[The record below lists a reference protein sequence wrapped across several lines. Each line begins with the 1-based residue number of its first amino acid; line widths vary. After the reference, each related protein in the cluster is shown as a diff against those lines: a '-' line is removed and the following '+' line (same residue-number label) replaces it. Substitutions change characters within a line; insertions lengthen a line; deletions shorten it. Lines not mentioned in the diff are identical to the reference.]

1 MSVEVTSRIVNGHDV
16 EVVDAGQFVRKGDHG
31 FGCFLCGKKV
41 GKISYSIH
49 MSVDGELLPFGSGL
63 NFGGD
68 SQGCFQIGSECRKG
82 LPRRFVMKEEC

>member
-1 MSVEVTSRIVNGHDV
+1 MSIEVASRIVNGHNV
-16 EVVDAGQFVRKGDHG
+16 EVVDASQFVRKGG
-31 FGCFLCGKKV
+31 VGEGCFLCGRKV

-49 MSVDGELLPFGSGL
+49 MSVDGDLLPFGSGL

-82 LPRRFVMKEEC
+82 LPRQFVTKE